1 MSSNAP
7 SGGMNVMDLYLSNL
21 GSFTHWWNFISSIVI
36 PLSLVVTPAFLGSFY
51 IKSLSFIPMIKKKV
65 PSLHSGIP
73 LSLEFNLITPVTSAL
88 RIVPLFEKRTFTFSI
103 TSM

>member
-7 SGGMNVMDLYLSNL
+7 SGGINVIDLYLSNF

-36 PLSLVVTPAFLGSFY
+36 PLSPLVTPAFLGYFS
-51 IKSLSFIPMIKKKV
+51 IKSLSFIPNIKYFL

-73 LSLEFNLITPVTSAL
+73 LNIDLSFIVPVTSAL
-88 RIVPLFEKRTFTFSI
+88 KIVPFAEKSTLTSSI
-103 TSM
+103 TSI